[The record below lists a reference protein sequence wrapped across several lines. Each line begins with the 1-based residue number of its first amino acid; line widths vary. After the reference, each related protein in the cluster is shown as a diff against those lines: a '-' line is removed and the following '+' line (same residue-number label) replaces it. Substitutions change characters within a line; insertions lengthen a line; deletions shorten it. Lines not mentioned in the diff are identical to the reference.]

1 MSPLPGV
8 NVGPLDPDRTA
19 SFGQVSGRT
28 SARQLIRIHAQSHPL
43 VLQQALVRK
52 QDEERTKA
60 LIMDEVCDYLDGVTL
75 PNGDPAVPDGTEI
88 VGAAVRGERDQPQVL
103 TYTFRVKESGR
114 TAKWFAPYNES
125 ALPESFAAGS
135 DRVHLA
141 ELKERGVA
149 VTESSI
155 GSASTKRTSRA
166 ERADA
171 AEKADLQRKLD
182 EAEAR
187 IAELEAEEQ
196 PDDADAD
203 AAGAHAAD
211 DGDDSK
217 APDEG
222 PAAAEPPF
230 EGYEDVN
237 APEMVK
243 RIKAEETTDEEVQA
257 ILDFEKTHG
266 NRRSVVGAAEVAL
279 GDRGAAE

>member
-52 QDEERTKA
+52 QDEERSKA
-60 LIMDEVCDYLDGVTL
+60 LDMDEVRDYLDGVTL
-75 PNGDPAVPDGTEI
+75 PNGDPAVPDGTEV

-125 ALPESFAAGS
+125 VLPESFAAGS

-149 VTESSI
+149 ITESSI
-155 GSASTKRTSRA
+155 GSPPKRPSRA
-166 ERADA
+166 EKADA
-171 AEKADLQRKLD
+171 AEKADLQSQL
-182 EAEAR
+182 EAAKER

-203 AAGAHAAD
+203 ADAAGGTAD
-211 DGDDSK
+211 GGDSK